1 MMAVDKIFKF
11 LTPKDNT
18 FYPLFEQDVENLLK
32 IAELLNEL
40 MNTKESSKWIPM
52 IKQIKE
58 LERVG
63 DEITNRIYDHLD
75 KSFITP
81 FDREDIQA
89 LATSID
95 DVADNINRA
104 CNRIMLYKPRMF
116 MSEFSKLA
124 ELILESIRLIHHGI
138 KEIKKLDSN
147 PKLTDICIQ
156 ISTTENMADEI
167 YHHAISRLFEEE
179 TDPIEL
185 IKIKDILKS
194 LERATDEAKSVSNVF
209 KTIIIKR
216 T

>member
-1 MMAVDKIFKF
+1 MSIDKIFKIF
-11 LTPKDNT
+11 TPKDNT

-32 IAELLNEL
+32 IAELLCKL
-40 MNTKESSKWIPM
+40 MNSKDPSQWVPM

-58 LERVG
+58 LERTG
-63 DEITNRIYDHLD
+63 DEITNHIYDNLD

-104 CNRIMLYKPRMF
+104 CSRIMLYKPKMF
-116 MSEFSKLA
+116 MAEFAKLA
-124 ELILESIRLIHHGI
+124 ELIFDSTKLIKNGV
-138 KEIKKLDSN
+138 KEIQKLDSAL
-147 PKLTDICIQ
+147 KLTEICIQ
-156 ISTTENMADEI
+156 ISKLENNADNL
-167 YHHAISRLFEEE
+167 YHRAISRLFEEE

>member
-1 MMAVDKIFKF
+1 MTIDKIFKIF
-11 LTPKDNT
+11 TPKDNT

-32 IAELLNEL
+32 IAELLGQL
-40 MNTKESSKWIPM
+40 MNSKAPSKWLPLIQ
-52 IKQIKE
+52 QIKE
-58 LERVG
+58 LERTG

-81 FDREDIQA
+81 FDREDIQS
-89 LATSID
+89 LASSID

-104 CNRIMLYKPRMF
+104 CSRIMLFKPKMF
-116 MSEFSKLA
+116 MSEFATLSD
-124 ELILESIRLIHHGI
+124 LILESTKLINTGV
-138 KEIKKLDSN
+138 KEIKKMGSN
-147 PKLTDICIQ
+147 LRLTEICIQ
-156 ISTTENMADEI
+156 ISNMENKADEV
-167 YHHAISRLFEEE
+167 YHKAISKLFEEE

-194 LERATDEAKSVSNVF
+194 LERATDDAKRVSSVF

>member
-1 MMAVDKIFKF
+1 MAIDKLFKIF
-11 LTPKDNT
+11 TPQDNT

-32 IAELLNEL
+32 IGELLCHL
-40 MNTKESSKWIPM
+40 MNSKDSSQWVPVIRE
-52 IKQIKE
+52 IKE
-58 LERVG
+58 LERAG
-63 DEITNRIYDHLD
+63 DDITNQIYDMLD

-104 CNRIMLYKPRMF
+104 CSRIMLYKPKKF
-116 MSEFSKLA
+116 MAEFSDLA
-124 ELILESIRLIHHGI
+124 ELILESIQMIECGI
-138 KEIKKLDSN
+138 KDIQHLDSN
-147 PKLTDICIQ
+147 PKLTETCIQ
-156 ISTTENMADEI
+156 ISKLENNADNL
-167 YHHAISRLFEEE
+167 YHKAISRLFEEE

>member
-1 MMAVDKIFKF
+1 MTIDKIFKIF
-11 LTPKDNT
+11 TPKDNT

-32 IAELLNEL
+32 IAELLCKL
-40 MNTKESSKWIPM
+40 MNSKDSTQWVPM

-63 DEITNRIYDHLD
+63 DEFTNRIYDNLD

-89 LATSID
+89 LAGSID

-104 CNRIMLYKPRMF
+104 CSRIMLYKPKMF
-116 MSEFSKLA
+116 MSEFSQLA
-124 ELILESIRLIHHGI
+124 DLILDSAKFIESGI

-147 PKLTDICIQ
+147 PKLTEICIH
-156 ISTTENMADEI
+156 ISKTENMADEI
-167 YHHAISRLFEEE
+167 YHNAISRLFEEE

>member
-1 MMAVDKIFKF
+1 MAIDKLFKIF
-11 LTPKDNT
+11 TPTDNT

-32 IAELLNEL
+32 IGELLCHL
-40 MNTKESSKWIPM
+40 MNSKDSSQWVPV

-58 LERVG
+58 LERAG
-63 DEITNRIYDHLD
+63 DEITNQIYDRLD

-81 FDREDIQA
+81 FDREDIQS

-104 CNRIMLYKPRMF
+104 CSRIMLYKPKRF
-116 MSEFSKLA
+116 MTEFSTLA
-124 ELILESIRLIHHGI
+124 ELILDSTKMIESGI
-138 KEIKKLDSN
+138 KAIQRFDSN
-147 PKLTDICIQ
+147 LKLTEICIE
-156 ISTTENMADEI
+156 ISKLENDADNL
-167 YHHAISRLFEEE
+167 YHKAISRLFEEE

-209 KTIIIKR
+209 KTIVIKR

>member
-1 MMAVDKIFKF
+1 MAIDKIFTIF
-11 LTPKDNT
+11 TPKDNT

-32 IAELLNEL
+32 IAVLLSQL
-40 MNTKESSKWIPM
+40 MNSKNSSQWTPLIQ
-52 IKQIKE
+52 QIKE

-63 DEITNRIYDHLD
+63 DEITNQIYDRLD

-81 FDREDIQA
+81 FDREDIQS

-104 CNRIMLYKPRMF
+104 CSRIMLFKPKMF
-116 MSEFSKLA
+116 MAEFSTLA
-124 ELILESIRLIHHGI
+124 DLILESTKLINSGV
-138 KEIKKLDSN
+138 KEIKKMDSN
-147 PKLTDICIQ
+147 PKLTEICIQ
-156 ISTTENMADEI
+156 ISKMENTADEV
-167 YHHAISRLFEEE
+167 YHKAISRLFEEE